1 MKKIVHSLLGCL
13 YFTFVFLNPV
23 FAEVKKNK
31 QLIEKAKEIAKYDLK
46 DPDSAKFRNVRVVT
60 KPAQRD
66 ETKINTNVCG
76 ELNAKNSYGAY
87 IGYVKFMW
95 LPSLSS
101 ITLYDGK
108 KDIPTLNEK
117 YNELIDYICGE

>member
-1 MKKIVHSLLGCL
+1 MSILCWDAYILLL
-13 YFTFVFLNPV
+13 FFLNPV
-23 FAEVKKNK
+23 FAEVKKDE

>member
-23 FAEVKKNK
+23 FAEVKKDK
-31 QLIEKAKEIAKYDLK
+31 QLIEKVKEIAKYDLK
-46 DPDSAKFRNVRVVT
+46 DPDSAKLRNVRVVT

-66 ETKINTNVCG
+66 EAEINTNVCG

-87 IGYVKFMW
+87 VGYVKFIW
-95 LPSLSS
+95 FPGSGS
-101 ITLYDGK
+101 IALYDGK
-108 KDIPTLNEK
+108 KDIPMLKEK
-117 YNELIDYICGE
+117 YNELIDYVCGE